1 MEVEEIN
8 IVSRLKNDDCD
19 AYKVVFRT
27 FYPDLY
33 NRAYKY
39 TFNKEDAK
47 DLVQSTFIKL
57 WLKRKELIDD
67 KPVEPLLFTIHK
79 NNCLD
84 YLKLRKASIS
94 YLAGDPLID
103 IYTETPLDQYV
114 SGELEVKID
123 RIISDLPS
131 KCREIFEF
139 SRNKGLKYAEIAE
152 KLNISVKTVEHQIS
166 IALDRLRKKLI
177 EYMPLLIVWFM

>member
-1 MEVEEIN
+1 MEVEENN

-19 AYKVVFRT
+19 AYKIVFRT

-33 NRAYKY
+33 NRAYKF

-57 WLKRKELIDD
+57 WLKRKELIND

-84 YLKLRKASIS
+84 YLKLRKTSTS
-94 YLAGDPLID
+94 YLPGDPLVD
-103 IYTETPLDQYV
+103 TDTDTPLELYV

-123 RIISDLPS
+123 RIISDLPA
-131 KCREIFEF
+131 KCRQIFEY
-139 SRNKGLKYAEIAE
+139 SRINGLRYAEIAE
-152 KLNISVKTVEHQIS
+152 KLNISVKTVEHQVS

-177 EYMPLLIVWFM
+177 EYIPLLII